1 MVNSRSLG
9 TLVTGLAFIG
19 CGSTTGSVGPGGTDA
34 TAGAA
39 RGGSAS
45 AGDGGATINGGASN
59 HASGSG
65 GGSGTGATS
74 GGPTGTG
81 GAKNSQAD
89 IGTLQI
95 ARILA
100 PPPGSTVAS
109 AQFDLVEQAAWDAL
123 SKGQSCP
130 RETYGACVLTKCSGE
145 AMEPDPNLPAPTSVD
160 RLDAGTITVTADA
173 GGFSSTGTP
182 TSVNHGYSF
191 DSKGSLGGG
200 ELVTMSASG
209 GRVPAFSGKVQLP
222 LAPFLLTPA
231 VEGTQ
236 GAVAVPVSRTADFT
250 FSWDAR
256 GASDRLELVVVYP
269 SDGSVSPRLS
279 CTFDASAGT
288 GTFQVGALS
297 QLSAGTRIR
306 LFGVKIVKLETA
318 GGVVQLLAA
327 FETISTDKASFPSFV
342 LE

>member
-9 TLVTGLAFIG
+9 TLVTGLVFLG
-19 CGSTTGSVGPGGTDA
+19 CGSTTDGTDA

-45 AGDGGATINGGASN
+45 AGDDGATINGGASN

-81 GAKNSQAD
+81 GANNSQAD

-95 ARILA
+95 ARFLT
-100 PPPGSTVAS
+100 PTPGSTVAS

-123 SKGQSCP
+123 SNGQSCP

-145 AMEPDPNLPAPTSVD
+145 AMEPDPNHPAPTSVD
-160 RLDAGTITVTADA
+160 RLDAGTITVTADV

-182 TSVNHGYSF
+182 TNINHGYSF

-231 VEGTQ
+231 VEGTP
-236 GAVAVPVSRTADFT
+236 GAVDVPVSRTADFT

-256 GASDRLELVVVYP
+256 GASDRLVVYL
-269 SDGSVSPRLS
+269 SSESPRLS

-288 GTFQVGALS
+288 GTLQVGALS

-306 LFGVKIVKLETA
+306 LFGVKSVKLETA